1 MKNVS
6 TAFKTELNNDRRN
19 YIKYCDIT
27 LSDGTKLSIENR
39 HIWNNGFK
47 AEDAV
52 SGENSFDIGSAIIG
66 KFTLIINNIYD
77 DFSDYDFT
85 DAVVSN
91 IKIGLKLPDGTT
103 ESVKKGIYTVDEA
116 SYNGSIIT
124 LECLDNMSKFDRS
137 YSESNLA
144 YPATLGAII
153 RDACSCCG
161 VSLSADSATF
171 DNDDF
176 VVQSRPDDSNL
187 TFRQVLFWVGQISCH
202 WCRCNESGQLSL
214 SWYDLEYFEQMRQL
228 IDGGTFSPWN
238 TGDVADGGTF
248 SPWNTGDV
256 ADGGT
261 FEDQKKYHHIYS
273 MASMTICTDDVVITG
288 VKVVE
293 KAKDSEIDDIAYQS
307 GSDGYVL
314 SIEGNELIQ
323 DGAGAQ
329 VASYL
334 GNKLNGLRFRPL
346 SVDCLSDPSIEA
358 GDVAF
363 VTDRKGNSYA
373 TLITNVTFQSGNYEK
388 ISCGAESPRRKS
400 ADRYSEATRIYQ
412 ELRKKL
418 SRNKTEWE
426 KAVED
431 LTNTLASS
439 SGLFIT
445 TEEQE
450 DGSSIYYMHNKKNLS
465 ESDIVWKITAEG
477 FGIST
482 DGGNTYPFG
491 FKVTGEMITK
501 ILNTIGINAD
511 WIKSGVINADLI
523 KSGTINADLIKAGT
537 LQGVKIIGES
547 GTVGGFTM
555 TKTKLYAGNAESGIV
570 GMQAPTDTNLY
581 AFYAGATSTSS
592 FADAPFRVTKKGKLY
607 ATGGVFNNVSISG
620 GNINLN
626 NDDYITKVIPN
637 GFYVTKTAVWED
649 STNSN
654 AVVIKQ
660 KDSGGTRGYI
670 FVNGENPYTGIT
682 NGNTEIYGGEITTRT
697 FKASGTK
704 SRVVKTKNYGKILQY
719 CYEMPSPM
727 FGDIGCGAID
737 ENGECYIF
745 IDDMFGETVTA
756 SMDYYVFLQKEG
768 FGDLYVAEKTA
779 QYFLVKG
786 TAGLKFSWEIKVRQ
800 MEYEYNRLEVDGID
814 ELKLKTINYEAE
826 AQNMVLEYYKSLENA
841 FEQEVES

>member
-6 TAFKTELNNDRRN
+6 TTFKTELNNDRRN
-19 YIKYCDIT
+19 YIKSCDIT

-47 AEDAV
+47 VEDAV

-91 IKIGLKLPDGTT
+91 IKVGLKLPDGTT

-116 SYNGSIIT
+116 NYNGSIIT
-124 LECLDNMSKFDRS
+124 LECLDNMAKFDRS
-137 YSESNLA
+137 YSESNLT
-144 YPATLGAII
+144 YPATIGAII

-161 VSLSADSATF
+161 VSLSTDSAAF

-214 SWYDLEYFEQMRQL
+214 GWYDLEYFEKMRQL
-228 IDGGTFSPWN
+228 IDGGTFSPWSS
-238 TGDVADGGTF
+238 GDSVDGGTF
-248 SPWNTGDV
+248 SPWNAGDA

-450 DGSSIYYMHNKKNLS
+450 DGSSIYCMHNKKNLS

-482 DGGNTYPFG
+482 DGGKTYPFG

-511 WIKSGVINADLI
+511 WIN
-523 KSGTINADLIKAGT
+523 SGTINADLIKAGT

-607 ATGGVFNNVSISG
+607 ATGGVFSNVSISG

-637 GFYVTKTAVWED
+637 GFYITKTSVWED
-649 STNSN
+649 STDSN

-660 KDSGGTRGYI
+660 NDSSGGLRGYI

-682 NGNTEIYGGEITTRT
+682 NGNTEIYGGKITTRT
-697 FKASGTK
+697 FNASGTK

-745 IDDMFGETVTA
+745 IDDMFGETVTS

-768 FGDLYVAEKTA
+768 LGDLYVAEKKA
-779 QYFLVKG
+779 QYFLAKG

-826 AQNMVLEYYKSLENA
+826 AQNMVSEYYASLENA
-841 FEQEVES
+841 FEQEVVS